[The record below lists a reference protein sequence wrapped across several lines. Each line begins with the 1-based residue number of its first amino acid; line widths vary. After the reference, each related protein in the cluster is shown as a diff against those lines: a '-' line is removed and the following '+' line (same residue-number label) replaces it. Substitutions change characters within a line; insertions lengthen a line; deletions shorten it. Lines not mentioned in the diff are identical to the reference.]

1 MLARKDT
8 RRFRYRT
15 SIVVGNIIRY
25 FDTMRIQRFR
35 GILIYVNNGQYLK
48 FLQVLKNVILV
59 ERGQADIYVV
69 LEEAQ
74 VFNKKKSWKWPFFQI
89 LDRCPSSWI
98 LQHWYRSIDRI
109 PRVYGH
115 AEHRLVGPASVRSA
129 TRRRQGARD
138 GVSPTIQPAESV
150 RSDAAFPRPNFG
162 QLHADDDA
170 EWRQFGDL

>member
-74 VFNKKKSWKWPFFQI
+74 VFNKKKS
-89 LDRCPSSWI
+89 
-98 LQHWYRSIDRI
+98 
-109 PRVYGH
+109 
-115 AEHRLVGPASVRSA
+115 
-129 TRRRQGARD
+129 
-138 GVSPTIQPAESV
+138 
-150 RSDAAFPRPNFG
+150 
-162 QLHADDDA
+162 
-170 EWRQFGDL
+170 